1 MDTINKRIEVVINS
15 HNLTASSFADQIGV
29 QRSSVSHILSGRNK
43 PSITFIQKV
52 VANFPKVDAQWLIT
66 GTQQKKD
73 TLRSSDSGITDKKVE
88 KSVSD
93 QKEIEKIVVFYTDKT
108 FESYQP

>member
-52 VANFPKVDAQWLIT
+52 VSNFPKVDAQWLIT
-66 GTQQKKD
+66 GKQQIKNSEKTIEAD
-73 TLRSSDSGITDKKVE
+73 KTDQKTVSSTVKN
-88 KSVSD
+88 
-93 QKEIEKIVVFYTDKT
+93 KEIEKIVVFYTDKT
-108 FESYQP
+108 FDSYQP